1 MLPTLRRNKLLFRKN
16 IDGFTYLSTLLVLT
30 GVMHLSAL
38 SVQKGVALHQSE
50 KEQQLLLV
58 GYEYEKAIIEYTKT
72 ANSNT
77 SATTTQGPLQLQD
90 LLKDPRY
97 PGIKRYLRKL
107 YSDPMAG
114 TPEWGLV
121 KATNG
126 NIIGVYSTD
135 NRQPTKKTGF
145 DAVHNSFDNAK
156 SYSQW
161 VFGLPQARLTNTS
174 IN

>member
-1 MLPTLRRNKLLFRKN
+1 MINKFLSNK
-16 IDGFTYLSTLLVLT
+16 GYAYLGMLLVLT
-30 GVMHLSAL
+30 AVMHLSAL

-77 SATTTQGPLQLQD
+77 SATTTTTQGPLQLQD

-121 KATNG
+121 KAANG

-135 NRQPTKKTGF
+135 IRQPTKRSGF
-145 DAVHNSFDNAK
+145 DSIHNSFDNAK

>member
-1 MLPTLRRNKLLFRKN
+1 MINKFLSNK
-16 IDGFTYLSTLLVLT
+16 GYAYLGMLLVLT
-30 GVMHLSAL
+30 AVMHLSAL

-77 SATTTQGPLQLQD
+77 SATTTTTQGPLQLQD

-121 KATNG
+121 KAANG

-135 NRQPTKKTGF
+135 TRQPTKRSGF
-145 DAVHNSFDNAK
+145 DSIHNSFDNAK

-161 VFGLPQARLTNTS
+161 VFGLPQARLTNIS

>member
-1 MLPTLRRNKLLFRKN
+1 
-16 IDGFTYLSTLLVLT
+16 
-30 GVMHLSAL
+30 MHLSAL

-58 GYEYEKAIIEYTKT
+58 GYAYEKAIIEYTKT
-72 ANSNT
+72 ANSNSNT
-77 SATTTQGPLQLQD
+77 SANTTQGPSNLQD
-90 LLKDPRY
+90 LIKDPRY

-107 YSDPMAG
+107 YADPMAG

-121 KATNG
+121 KAANG

>member
-1 MLPTLRRNKLLFRKN
+1 MINKFLSNK
-16 IDGFTYLSTLLVLT
+16 GYAYLGMLLVLT
-30 GVMHLSAL
+30 AVMHLSAL

-77 SATTTQGPLQLQD
+77 SATTTTTQGPLQLQD

-121 KATNG
+121 KAANG

-135 NRQPTKKTGF
+135 TRQPTKRSGF
-145 DAVHNSFDNAK
+145 DSIHNSFDNAK